1 MNHPVTMAL
10 LLVKELRKLDLLEE
24 VILANDIGC
33 LRVCA
38 HCGKLMNTGWS
49 CADSPYCSDRCLHAD
64 NPDIDLNELAKRT
77 DANWMLPMSFG
88 RRGKILLL
96 IPLIVI
102 ALFDA
107 LDNHFSVLGVFG

>member
-38 HCGKLMNTGWS
+38 HCGKLMNVGWS

-64 NPDIDLNELAKRT
+64 YPDIDLDELANRT
-77 DANWMLPMSFG
+77 DAELYASDVFWTTWEDSTSRTPRSNS
-88 RRGKILLL
+88 
-96 IPLIVI
+96 
-102 ALFDA
+102 
-107 LDNHFSVLGVFG
+107 SVQCP

>member
-24 VILANDIGC
+24 VILANDIDC

-49 CADSPYCSDRCLHAD
+49 CADSPYCSDRCLQAD
-64 NPDIDLNELAKRT
+64 NPDIDLDELANRT
-77 DANWMLPMSFG
+77 DAEL
-88 RRGKILLL
+88 
-96 IPLIVI
+96 
-102 ALFDA
+102 DA
-107 LDNHFSVLGVFG
+107 SDVFWTTWKDSTSHTPHSNSSARCP

>member
-24 VILANDIGC
+24 VILANDIGS

-49 CADSPYCSDRCLHAD
+49 CAD
-64 NPDIDLNELAKRT
+64 
-77 DANWMLPMSFG
+77 
-88 RRGKILLL
+88 
-96 IPLIVI
+96 
-102 ALFDA
+102 
-107 LDNHFSVLGVFG
+107 

>member
-49 CADSPYCSDRCLHAD
+49 SC
-64 NPDIDLNELAKRT
+64 
-77 DANWMLPMSFG
+77 G
-88 RRGKILLL
+88 RSSSQAYLGTLL
-96 IPLIVI
+96 
-102 ALFDA
+102 
-107 LDNHFSVLGVFG
+107 

>member
-24 VILANDIGC
+24 VILANDIDC

-49 CADSPYCSDRCLHAD
+49 CADSPYCSDRCLQAD
-64 NPDIDLNELAKRT
+64 NPDIDLDELANRT
-77 DANWMLPMSFG
+77 DAEL
-88 RRGKILLL
+88 
-96 IPLIVI
+96 
-102 ALFDA
+102 DA
-107 LDNHFSVLGVFG
+107 SNVFWTTWEYSTSHTPHSNNFVRCP

>member
-64 NPDIDLNELAKRT
+64 NPDIDLDELANRT
-77 DANWMLPMSFG
+77 DAEL
-88 RRGKILLL
+88 
-96 IPLIVI
+96 
-102 ALFDA
+102 DA
-107 LDNHFSVLGVFG
+107 SDVFWTTWEVFTSHTPHSNSSVRCP